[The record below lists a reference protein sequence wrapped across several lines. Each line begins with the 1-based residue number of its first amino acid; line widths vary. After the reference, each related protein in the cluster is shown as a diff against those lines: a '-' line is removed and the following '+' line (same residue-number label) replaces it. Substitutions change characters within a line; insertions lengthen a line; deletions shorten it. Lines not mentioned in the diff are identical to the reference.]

1 RPGAGNQP
9 AATNPAAG
17 EDDASPVLI
26 HALLK
31 AEYRELFLEIHQT
44 DPRRR
49 LVTGIELLSPS
60 NKRPG
65 TKGWRLYNRKRQVYL
80 RGLAYFVEIALLRRA
95 RRMPMAGPWPASPYY
110 LLVCRQ
116 PEAPRCTVWPAQF
129 LRPLPPVPIPLAPPD
144 PDITF
149 SLQPLAEAVYA

>member
-1 RPGAGNQP
+1 VVRTGERSYVAIGGRSGEAGHEFLPEVALASAGRPGAGNQP

-17 EDDASPVLI
+17 ADDASPVLI

-65 TKGWRLYNRKRQVYL
+65 TTGWRL
-80 RGLAYFVEIALLRRA
+80 
-95 RRMPMAGPWPASPYY
+95 
-110 LLVCRQ
+110 
-116 PEAPRCTVWPAQF
+116 
-129 LRPLPPVPIPLAPPD
+129 
-144 PDITF
+144 
-149 SLQPLAEAVYA
+149 